1 MNCFSMLEKILMMSN
16 NPFFSV
22 VIPNF
27 NHGSYLKDAIDSVLN
42 QDFKDWELLIVDNYS
57 TDNSDEVISSYNDS
71 RIRVFKIKNKGVI
84 AKSRN
89 LGIKNAQAKWIAFL
103 DSDDIWYFNKL
114 SKLREL
120 TDKNFDIICS
130 NEYRNDLKEGVKKP
144 LYYNLKSNN
153 FYRELL
159 VKGNALSTSAT
170 IVSRDF
176 LNKNKLGFSE
186 SLDFIT
192 VEDYDFWMQIALKNG
207 SFGFCKEF
215 LGEFRIH
222 ESNNSNNFK
231 LHSNNLIKLLK
242 KHVNEIQDFSEKDK
256 LWDKIKPRL
265 TLMFLKY
272 HFEINFINGFKY
284 LVHKIMNSKLND
296 LNNLIIL
303 IISKAT
309 R

>member
-1 MNCFSMLEKILMMSN
+1 MSD

-22 VIPNF
+22 VLPNF
-27 NHGSYLKDAIDSVLN
+27 NHGRYIKDAIDSVLN
-42 QDFKDWELLIVDNYS
+42 QDFNNWELLIIDNYS
-57 TDNSDEVISSYNDS
+57 TDNSDEVISSYKDS
-71 RIRVFKIKNKGVI
+71 RIRVFKIKNEGII

-114 SKLREL
+114 SRLIEL
-120 TDKNFDIICS
+120 TDDNFDIICS
-130 NEYRNDLKEGVKKP
+130 NEYRHDLEEGIIKP

-153 FYRELL
+153 FYKELL
-159 VKGNALSTSAT
+159 LKGNALSTSAT

-186 SLDFIT
+186 NVDFIT
-192 VEDYDFWMQIALKNG
+192 VEDYDFWMQIASKNG

-222 ESNNSNNFK
+222 GSNNSSNFK

-242 KHVNEIQDFSEKDK
+242 NHVYKIQDFSEKDK
-256 LWDKIKPRL
+256 LWDKIKARL
-265 TLMFLKY
+265 TLMFIKN

-284 LVHKIMNSKLND
+284 LVHKLMNSKFKD
-296 LNNLIIL
+296 LNNLILL
-303 IISKAT
+303 IISKAK

>member
-1 MNCFSMLEKILMMSN
+1 MSG

-22 VIPNF
+22 VLPNF
-27 NHGSYLKDAIDSVLN
+27 NHGCYLKDAIDSVIN
-42 QDFKDWELLIVDNYS
+42 QDYKNWELLIIDNYS
-57 TDNSDEVISSYNDS
+57 TDNSNDVISSYNDS
-71 RIRVFKIKNKGVI
+71 RIRVFKIKNEGII

-114 SKLREL
+114 SKLIEL
-120 TDKNFDIICS
+120 TDDNFDIICS
-130 NEYRNDLKEGVKKP
+130 NEYRHDLAEGIRKP
-144 LYYNLKSNN
+144 LCYNLKSNN
-153 FYRELL
+153 FYQELL
-159 VKGNALSTSAT
+159 LKGNALSTSAT

-176 LNKNKLGFSE
+176 LNNNKLGFSE
-186 SLDFIT
+186 NVDFIT

-222 ESNNSNNFK
+222 GRNNSNNFK
-231 LHSNNLIKLLK
+231 LHGNNLIKLLK
-242 KHVNEIQDFSEKDK
+242 NHVYKIQDFSEKDK

-265 TLMFLKY
+265 TLMFIKN

-284 LVHKIMNSKLND
+284 LVHKLMNSKLRD
-296 LNNLIIL
+296 LNNLIVL

>member
-1 MNCFSMLEKILMMSN
+1 MISDS
-16 NPFFSV
+16 PFFSV
-22 VIPNF
+22 VLPNF
-27 NHGSYLKDAIDSVLN
+27 NHGRYLKEAIDSVLN
-42 QDFKDWELLIVDNYS
+42 QDYKNWELLIIDNYS
-57 TDNSDEVISSYNDS
+57 TDSSDEVISSYKDT
-71 RIRVFKIKNKGVI
+71 RIRVFKIKNEGII

-89 LGIKNAQAKWIAFL
+89 LGIKNAKAEWIAFL
-103 DSDDIWYFNKL
+103 DSDDVWYFNKL
-114 SKLREL
+114 SRLIEL

-130 NEYRNDLKEGVKKP
+130 NEYRYDLKAGVKKP

-159 VKGNALSTSAT
+159 LKGNALSTSAT

-176 LNKNKLGFSE
+176 LKKNKLGFSE
-186 SLDFIT
+186 NLDFIT

-242 KHVNEIQDFSEKDK
+242 KHVFEIQDFSEKDK
-256 LWDKIKPRL
+256 LWDKVKPRL
-265 TLMFLKY
+265 TLMLIKNR
-272 HFEINFINGFKY
+272 FEINFINGFKY
-284 LVHKIMNSKLND
+284 LVHIIMNNKLKD

-309 R
+309 G

>member
-1 MNCFSMLEKILMMSN
+1 MSDS
-16 NPFFSV
+16 PFFSV

-27 NHGSYLKDAIDSVLN
+27 NHGHYLKEAIDSVLN
-42 QDFKDWELLIVDNYS
+42 QDYKNWELLIIDNYS

-71 RIRVFKIKNKGVI
+71 RIQVFKINNEGII

-89 LGIKNAQAKWIAFL
+89 LGIKNAKAKWIAFL
-103 DSDDIWYFNKL
+103 DSDDIWYYNKL
-114 SKLREL
+114 SKLKEL
-120 TDKNFDIICS
+120 TGNNFDIICS
-130 NEYRNDLKEGVKKP
+130 NEYRHDLEEGFKKP
-144 LYYNLKSNN
+144 LYYNLKSTN
-153 FYRELL
+153 FYKELL

-176 LNKNKLGFSE
+176 LKKNKLGFSE
-186 SLDFIT
+186 NLDFVT

-222 ESNNSNNFK
+222 ESNNSNNFE
-231 LHSNNLIKLLK
+231 LHSKNLTKLLK
-242 KHVNEIQDFSEKDK
+242 KHVYETQDFSEKDK

-265 TLMFLKY
+265 TLMFLKN

-284 LVHKIMNSKLND
+284 LVRKLINSNLKD
-296 LNNLIIL
+296 FKNLIIL

>member
-1 MNCFSMLEKILMMSN
+1 MLD

-22 VIPNF
+22 ILPNY
-27 NHGSYLKDAIDSVLN
+27 NHGNYLKDAIDSVLN
-42 QDFKDWELLIVDNYS
+42 QNYKNWELLIIDNYS
-57 TDNSDEVISSYNDS
+57 TDNSDKVISSYNDS
-71 RIRVFKIKNKGVI
+71 RIRVFKIKNEGI
-84 AKSRN
+84 ISKSRN

-114 SKLREL
+114 SRLKEL
-120 TDKNFDIICS
+120 TEDNFDIICS
-130 NEYRNDLKEGVKKP
+130 NEYRHDLVEGIIKP

-153 FYRELL
+153 FYKELL
-159 VKGNALSTSAT
+159 LKGNALSTSAT

-186 SLDFIT
+186 NLDFIT

-207 SFGFCKEF
+207 SFGFCEEF

-231 LHSNNLIKLLK
+231 LHSNNLIKLLEM
-242 KHVNEIQDFSEKDK
+242 HVYEIQDFNEKDK

-265 TLMFLKY
+265 TLMFIKNN
-272 HFEINFINGFKY
+272 FEINFINGFKY
-284 LVHKIMNSKLND
+284 LVHKLINSKFKD
-296 LNNLIIL
+296 LYNLIIL
-303 IISKAT
+303 IFSKVT

>member
-1 MNCFSMLEKILMMSN
+1 MISDS
-16 NPFFSV
+16 PFFSV
-22 VIPNF
+22 VLPNF
-27 NHGSYLKDAIDSVLN
+27 NHGRYLKEAIDSVLN
-42 QDFKDWELLIVDNYS
+42 QDYKNWELLIIDNYS
-57 TDNSDEVISSYNDS
+57 TDSSDEVISSYKDT
-71 RIRVFKIKNKGVI
+71 RIRVFKIKNEGII

-89 LGIKNAQAKWIAFL
+89 LGIKNAKAEWIAFL

-114 SKLREL
+114 SRLIEL

-130 NEYRNDLKEGVKKP
+130 NEYRYDLKGGDKKP

-159 VKGNALSTSAT
+159 LKGNALSTSAT

-242 KHVNEIQDFSEKDK
+242 KHVFEIQDFSEKDK
-256 LWDKIKPRL
+256 LWDKVKPRL
-265 TLMFLKY
+265 TLMLIKNR
-272 HFEINFINGFKY
+272 FEINFINGFKY
-284 LVHKIMNSKLND
+284 LVHIIMNNKLKD
-296 LNNLIIL
+296 LNNLIKL

-309 R
+309 G

>member
-1 MNCFSMLEKILMMSN
+1 MISDS
-16 NPFFSV
+16 PFFSV
-22 VIPNF
+22 VLPNF
-27 NHGSYLKDAIDSVLN
+27 NHGRYLKEAIDSVLY
-42 QDFKDWELLIVDNYS
+42 QDYKNWELLIIDNYS
-57 TDNSDEVISSYNDS
+57 TDSSDEVISSYKDS
-71 RIRVFKIKNKGVI
+71 RIRVFKIKNEGII

-89 LGIKNAQAKWIAFL
+89 LGIKNAKAEWIAFL

-114 SKLREL
+114 SRLIEL

-130 NEYRNDLKEGVKKP
+130 NEYRYDLKAGVKKP

-159 VKGNALSTSAT
+159 LKGNALSTSAT

-176 LNKNKLGFSE
+176 LKKNKLGFSE
-186 SLDFIT
+186 NLDFIT

-242 KHVNEIQDFSEKDK
+242 KHVFEIQDFSEKDK
-256 LWDKIKPRL
+256 LWDKVKPRL
-265 TLMFLKY
+265 TLMLIKNR
-272 HFEINFINGFKY
+272 FEINFINGFKY
-284 LVHKIMNSKLND
+284 LVHIIMNNKLKD

-309 R
+309 G

>member
-1 MNCFSMLEKILMMSN
+1 MAD

-22 VIPNF
+22 VLPNF
-27 NHGSYLKDAIDSVLN
+27 NHGCYLKDAIDSVIN
-42 QDFKDWELLIVDNYS
+42 QDYKNWELLIIDNYS
-57 TDNSDEVISSYNDS
+57 TDNSNEVISSYNDS
-71 RIRVFKIKNKGVI
+71 RIRVFKINNGGII

-114 SKLREL
+114 SRLIKL
-120 TDKNFDIICS
+120 TDDNFDIICS
-130 NEYRNDLKEGVKKP
+130 NEYRHDLAAGIRKP
-144 LYYNLKSNN
+144 LCYNLKSNN
-153 FYRELL
+153 FYQELL
-159 VKGNALSTSAT
+159 LKGNALSTSAT

-176 LNKNKLGFSE
+176 LNNNKLGFSE
-186 SLDFIT
+186 NVDFIT

-207 SFGFCKEF
+207 SFGFCNEF

-222 ESNNSNNFK
+222 GRNNSNNFK
-231 LHSNNLIKLLK
+231 LHGNNLIKLLK
-242 KHVNEIQDFSEKDK
+242 NHVYKIQDFSEKDK

-265 TLMFLKY
+265 TLMFIKNN
-272 HFEINFINGFKY
+272 FEINFINGFKY
-284 LVHKIMNSKLND
+284 LVHKLMNSKLRD
-296 LNNLIIL
+296 LNNLIVL

>member
-1 MNCFSMLEKILMMSN
+1 MSDS
-16 NPFFSV
+16 PFFSV

-27 NHGSYLKDAIDSVLN
+27 NHGRYLKEAIDSVLN
-42 QDFKDWELLIVDNYS
+42 QDYKNWELLIIDNYS

-71 RIRVFKIKNKGVI
+71 RIRVFKIKNEGII

-114 SKLREL
+114 SRLIEL

-130 NEYRNDLKEGVKKP
+130 NEYRYDLEAGIKNP
-144 LYYNLKSNN
+144 LYYILKSNN
-153 FYRELL
+153 FYKELL
-159 VKGNALSTSAT
+159 LKGNALSTSAT

-176 LNKNKLGFSE
+176 LNKNKLSFNE
-186 SLDFIT
+186 DLDFIT

-222 ESNNSNNFK
+222 GSNNSNNFK

-242 KHVNEIQDFSEKDK
+242 NHVYKIQDFSEKDK

-265 TLMFLKY
+265 TLMFIKN

-284 LVHKIMNSKLND
+284 LVHKLMNSKLKD
-296 LNNLIIL
+296 LNNLIIV

>member
-1 MNCFSMLEKILMMSN
+1 MISDS
-16 NPFFSV
+16 PFFSV
-22 VIPNF
+22 VLPNF
-27 NHGSYLKDAIDSVLN
+27 NHGRYLKEAIDSVLN
-42 QDFKDWELLIVDNYS
+42 QDYKNWELLIIDNYS
-57 TDNSDEVISSYNDS
+57 TDSSDEVISSYKDT
-71 RIRVFKIKNKGVI
+71 RIRVFKIKNEGII

-89 LGIKNAQAKWIAFL
+89 LGIKNAKAEWIAFL

-114 SKLREL
+114 SRLIEL

-130 NEYRNDLKEGVKKP
+130 NEYRYDLKAGVKKP

-159 VKGNALSTSAT
+159 LKGNALSTSAT

-176 LNKNKLGFSE
+176 LKKNKLGFSE
-186 SLDFIT
+186 NLDFIT

-242 KHVNEIQDFSEKDK
+242 KHVFEIQDFSEKDK
-256 LWDKIKPRL
+256 LWDKVKPRL
-265 TLMFLKY
+265 TLMLIKNR
-272 HFEINFINGFKY
+272 FEINFINGFKY
-284 LVHKIMNSKLND
+284 LVHIIMNNKLKD

-309 R
+309 G